1 MMNPRLELY
10 RQGGGLIIRAVYG
23 KRGRRA
29 VVLDPDRRA
38 KAAARA
44 LIGAGVGDYAAAHA
58 LGRTVDFVRGVR
70 SRMPGGKNWI

>member
-10 RQGGGLIIRAVYG
+10 RSGGGLIVRTIYARRG
-23 KRGRRA
+23 KRA
-29 VVLDPDRRA
+29 FVLDPDRRA

-44 LIGAGVGDYAAAHA
+44 LIRSGVGDYAAAHA

-70 SRMPGGKNWI
+70 SSMPGGKNWV

>member
-10 RQGGGLIIRAVYG
+10 RQGGGLIVATVYG
-23 KRGRRA
+23 KRGRRD

-44 LIGAGVGDYAAAHA
+44 LIRSGVGDYAAAHA

-70 SRMPGGKNWI
+70 SRMLGGKNWI

>member
-10 RQGGGLIIRAVYG
+10 RQGGGLIVATVYG

-44 LIGAGVGDYAAAHA
+44 QIRAGGMDTAVAHRI
-58 LGRTVDFVRGVR
+58 GRTVDFVRR
-70 SRMPGGKNWI
+70 ARASMPGGKSWI